1 MARALLS
8 SIDIISLDD
17 VVVSVKSSLYIR
29 SICPDKGSCP
39 PLRKLILATQWL
51 VLTSG
56 PMRVQPSNVRAAQGC
71 LRRPRRSSKTQ
82 CASGTSLPI
91 NIDTSLSSL
100 GKEIPFRCGQSR
112 ISSVHGMLFFETGR
126 LFTVQ
131 TRSRCI

>member
-17 VVVSVKSSLYIR
+17 AVVSVKSALYIH

-39 PLRKLILATQWL
+39 PLRKFILATQWL
-51 VLTSG
+51 VLPSG

-82 CASGTSLPI
+82 CASGTSLSDVA
-91 NIDTSLSSL
+91 NHEYLRYMECFSSKLEDSLQYRHDQGVYSHSTSRLSQL
-100 GKEIPFRCGQSR
+100 D
-112 ISSVHGMLFFETGR
+112 
-126 LFTVQ
+126 
-131 TRSRCI
+131 